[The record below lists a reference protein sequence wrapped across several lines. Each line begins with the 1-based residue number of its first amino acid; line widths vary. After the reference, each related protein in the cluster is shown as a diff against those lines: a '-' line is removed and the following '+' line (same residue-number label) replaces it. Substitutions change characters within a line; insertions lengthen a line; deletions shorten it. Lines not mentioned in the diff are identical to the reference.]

1 MSIDFNSYAD
11 AYLRNRAI
19 QPMVLQALVGGSHL
33 VPGDAV
39 LEIGCGTANY
49 LSAIVTETGAT
60 GYGIDPAEEML
71 AEARSMPE
79 RADLALR
86 VAPAESLPFP
96 DGAFRFVFSVDVI
109 HHVSDRV
116 AAAREAYRVLAAG
129 GRLCIVTD
137 SHDDI
142 TNRIPL
148 ASHFPETVPHD
159 LARYPAME
167 TVQSELADAGFGDV
181 AFARVAYAYPLTNLT
196 PYRERAY
203 SVLRLIPE
211 DAFAAGM
218 TRLDRDLAN
227 GPIPACSVYTLIWA
241 TKP

>member
-1 MSIDFNSYAD
+1 MSIDFNAYAD
-11 AYLRNRAI
+11 AYLRNRAV

-33 VPGDAV
+33 GPGDAV

-49 LSAIVTETGAT
+49 LTALVAETGAT
-60 GYGIDPAEEML
+60 GYGIDPAEGML
-71 AEARSMPE
+71 AEARSDPS
-79 RADLALR
+79 RANLDLQI
-86 VAPAESLPFP
+86 APAEALPFA
-96 DGAFRFVFSVDVI
+96 DGAFRFAFSVDVV
-109 HHVSDRV
+109 HHIGDRA
-116 AAAREAYRVLAAG
+116 AAAREAFRVLAPG
-129 GRLCIVTD
+129 GRLCMVTD

-159 LARYPAME
+159 LARYPGME
-167 TVQSELADAGFGDV
+167 TVQGELQGAGFAEIG
-181 AFARVAYAYPLTNLT
+181 FARVAYAYPLTNLT

-203 SVLRLIPE
+203 SVLRLLPE

-218 TRLDRDLAN
+218 ARLERDLAD

>member
-11 AYLRNRAI
+11 AYLRNRAV
-19 QPMVLQALVGGSHL
+19 QPMVMQALVAGAHL
-33 VPGDAV
+33 TPGDAL

-49 LSAIVTETGAT
+49 LAAIVAETGAT
-60 GYGIDPAEEML
+60 GFGIDPAERML
-71 AEARSMPE
+71 AEARSDPS
-79 RADLALR
+79 RAGLDLRA
-86 VAPAESLPFP
+86 ASAEALPFA
-96 DGAFRFVFSVDVI
+96 DGAFRFAFSVDVI

-116 AAAREAYRVLAAG
+116 RAAREVFRVLAPG

-159 LARYPAME
+159 LARYPATE
-167 TVQSELADAGFGDV
+167 SIRAELESAGFDEIG
-181 AFARVAYAYPLTNLT
+181 FARVAYAYPLANLT

-203 SVLRLIPE
+203 SVLRLIPD

-218 TRLDRDLAN
+218 TRLERDLID

-241 TKP
+241 AKG

>member
-11 AYLRNRAI
+11 AYLRNRAV

-33 VPGDAV
+33 GPGDAV

-49 LSAIVTETGAT
+49 LVAIVTETGAT
-60 GYGIDPAEEML
+60 GHGIDPAQGML

-79 RADLALR
+79 RARLDLR

-96 DGAFRFVFSVDVI
+96 DGTFRFAFSVDVT
-109 HHVSDRV
+109 HHVGDRV
-116 AAAREAYRVLAAG
+116 AAARETRRVLAPG

-159 LARYPAME
+159 LARYPAM
-167 TVQSELADAGFGDV
+167 TTIQTELADAGFGEIG
-181 AFARVAYAYPLTNLT
+181 FARVAYAYPLTNLT

-211 DAFAAGM
+211 EAFAAGM
-218 TRLDRDLAN
+218 ARLEQDLTD
-227 GPIPACSVYTLIWA
+227 GPIPACSVYTLVWA